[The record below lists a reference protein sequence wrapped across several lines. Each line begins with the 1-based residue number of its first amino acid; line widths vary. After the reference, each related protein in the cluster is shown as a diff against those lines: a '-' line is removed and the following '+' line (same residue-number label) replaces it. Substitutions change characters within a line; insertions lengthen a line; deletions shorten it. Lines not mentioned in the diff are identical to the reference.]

1 MPLSAGTRLGPYEI
15 LAPIGAGGMGE
26 VYRAK
31 DTKLKREVA
40 LKVLP
45 ELFAQDPDRM
55 ARFQR
60 EAHLLASLNHPH
72 IGAIYGFEES
82 GSMRALVMELVEGPT
97 LAERIRSGPI
107 PPGEAFPLAQ
117 QIAEALE
124 YAHDRGVIHRDLKPA
139 NIKISAQGQAKV
151 LDFGLAKALEGDSVT
166 TSVEDSPTLTQAATR
181 AGVVLGTAAYMS
193 PEQAKGKPV
202 DRRADIWAFGVVLYE
217 MLTGKQLYTGET
229 GADILASVMKDQLSL
244 DRLPSDTPPA
254 VRNLIARCLERDV
267 RRRLSHI
274 GEARIILEDP
284 LSTSPATAT
293 SPPPSRPVAWMALSG
308 FLLAALAVL
317 AFVHFRRA
325 PEETRVLKFTLGLPG
340 NAILGSYSP
349 PAVSPDGRRVAFVA
363 AANGGQALWVRDLD
377 SLASRPLPGTDGAF
391 APFWSPDSRN
401 IAFFA
406 LGKLKKVDAG
416 TVIPGPV
423 LSLCDSP
430 GAIPWSGTWSK
441 SDVIL
446 FSTGVELFRVP
457 AAGGNASPVTKPDRA
472 SGEDALRFPWFLP
485 DGRHFL
491 YTARNTHPEKNE
503 IYVGDL
509 DSKSRR
515 PVVAAISNAVY
526 SPPGYLLFLREGTLM
541 AQRFDAGKLDTIGDP
556 IPIAEQV
563 VNYGVAVDGLF
574 SSSQNGVLVYASG
587 GNGRLQLGFFD
598 RSGKLVSMV
607 GAPGVIQWPT
617 VSADGNSVAIDRL
630 DPQTGLVDIWI
641 HDLKR
646 GTERRLTFNS
656 KDNDSPIWSPDDSHI
671 AFRSTRDG
679 GHSLYQKATSGAA
692 QDELLD
698 KSASPDITVNDWSR
712 DGRYIFETITDPK
725 RRGDVWVLPLFG
737 DRKPFPYLQGEY
749 DEDFPRLSPNGRW
762 LAYHSDET
770 NRYEIYVQGFPNH
783 AGKWQVS
790 TNGGYTPVWSRD
802 GKELFYV
809 AADQKLMAL
818 DVKDGAEFEAGV
830 PKPLFQPRIGPDP
843 TGSPWFDVS
852 KDGLFLIPSPVE
864 QASTLMTVV
873 VNWTAGLKK

>member
-1 MPLSAGTRLGPYEI
+1 MALTVGTRLGPYEI
-15 LAPIGAGGMGE
+15 LALIGVGGMGE
-26 VYRAK
+26 VYRAR
-31 DTKLKREVA
+31 DSKLNREVA
-40 LKVLP
+40 IKVLP
-45 ELFAQDPDRM
+45 AAFASDPDRM

-60 EAHLLASLNHPH
+60 EAHVLASLNHPH
-72 IGAIYGFEES
+72 IAAIYGFEES
-82 GSMRALVMELVEGPT
+82 GSMRALVMELAEGPT

-107 PPGEAFPLAQ
+107 PPDEAFRLAQ

-139 NIKISAQGQAKV
+139 NIKITPDGSVKL
-151 LDFGLAKALEGDSVT
+151 LDFGLAKALEGDAASVPPQ
-166 TSVEDSPTLTQAATR
+166 DSPTFTLEATR
-181 AGVVLGTAAYMS
+181 AGVILGTAAYMS

-229 GADILASVMKDQLSL
+229 GAEILASVMKDQLSL
-244 DRLPSDTPPA
+244 DHLPAGTPAA

-284 LSTSPATAT
+284 LSTSQATAI
-293 SPPPSRPVAWMALSG
+293 SPPPSRPVKWMALSG
-308 FLLAALAVL
+308 FLLVAFAVL
-317 AFVHFRRA
+317 AFVHFRQA
-325 PEETRVLKFTLGLPG
+325 PEETRVLKFTLGLPE
-340 NAILGSYSP
+340 NALLDGISP

-363 AANGGQALWVRDLD
+363 TASGRQALWVRDLD
-377 SLASRPLPGTDGAF
+377 SLVPRQLPGTDGAF
-391 APFWSPDSRN
+391 EPFWSPDSRY
-401 IAFFA
+401 IAFFSS
-406 LGKLKKVDAG
+406 GKLKKVDVG
-416 TVIPGPV
+416 TTIPGPV

-430 GAIPWSGTWSK
+430 GGFAGGTWSK
-441 SDVIL
+441 SNVIL
-446 FSTGVELFRVP
+446 FAANTGLSRCP
-457 AAGGNASPVTKPDRA
+457 AGGGNASPVIELDRS
-472 SGEDALRFPWFLP
+472 SGEDVLRFPWFLP

-491 YTARNTHPEKNE
+491 YSARNTHPEKNE
-503 IYVGDL
+503 IYAGAL
-509 DSKSRR
+509 DSKTRR
-515 PVVAAISNAVY
+515 PVVAASSSAAF

-541 AQRFDAGKLDTIGDP
+541 AQPFDAAGLETSGDP

-563 VNYGVAVDGLF
+563 AYHRGEVDALF

-587 GNGRLQLGFFD
+587 RPGGLQLGFFD
-598 RSGKLVSMV
+598 RSGKLVSTV

-630 DPQTGLVDIWI
+630 DPQTGFFDIWL

-646 GTERRLTFNS
+646 GTERRFTFNS
-656 KDNDSPIWSPDDSHI
+656 KNNDSPIWSPDSSHI
-671 AFRSTRDG
+671 GFRSSRDG

-692 QDELLD
+692 QDEPLH
-698 KSASPDITVNDWSR
+698 KSASLDVTPDDWSR
-712 DGRYIFETITDPK
+712 DGRYIFETILDPK
-725 RRGDVWVLPLFG
+725 TKGDVWVLPLFG

-783 AGKWQVS
+783 TGKWQIS
-790 TNGGYTPVWSRD
+790 SNGGSTPAWSRD

-809 AADQKLMAL
+809 AADQKLMAVE
-818 DVKDGAEFEAGV
+818 VKGGAEFETGV
-830 PKPLFQPRIGPDP
+830 PKPLFQPRIGLDP

-864 QASTLMTVV
+864 QASRLMTVV

>member
-1 MPLSAGTRLGPYEI
+1 MPQSTGSRLGSYEI
-15 LAPIGAGGMGE
+15 LGLIGVGGMGE
-26 VYRAK
+26 VYRAR
-31 DTKLKREVA
+31 DSKLNREVA
-40 LKVLP
+40 IKVLP
-45 ELFAQDPDRM
+45 AAFANDPDRM

-60 EAHLLASLNHPH
+60 EAHVLASLNHPR
-72 IGAIYGFEES
+72 IAAIYGLEES
-82 GSMRALVMELVEGPT
+82 TGTRALVMELVEGPT
-97 LAERIRSGPI
+97 LADRISAGPL
-107 PPGEAFPLAQ
+107 PQEEAFQLAA

-124 YAHDRGVIHRDLKPA
+124 YAHDRGIIHRDLKPA
-139 NIKISAQGQAKV
+139 NIKITPDGAVKL
-151 LDFGLAKALEGDSVT
+151 LDFGLAKALEGDASSVPPQN
-166 TSVEDSPTLTQAATR
+166 SPTFTLEATR
-181 AGVVLGTAAYMS
+181 AGVILGTAAYMS

-229 GADILASVMKDQLSL
+229 GAEILASVMKDQLSL
-244 DRLPSDTPPA
+244 DRLPAGTPPA

-284 LSTSPATAT
+284 LSTSPAPAQG
-293 SPPPSRPVAWMALSG
+293 PPPSRPVKWMALSG
-308 FLLAALAVL
+308 FLLVALAVL
-317 AFVHFRRA
+317 AFVHFRA
-325 PEETRVLKFTLGLPG
+325 TPEETHLLKFTLGLPG
-340 NAILGSYSP
+340 NALLDSFSP
-349 PAVSPDGRRVAFVA
+349 PAMSPDGRRVAFVA
-363 AANGGQALWVRDLD
+363 TASGRASLWLRDLD
-377 SLASRPLPGTDGAF
+377 SPAARPLPGTDGAF
-391 APFWSPDSRN
+391 EPFWSPDSRY
-401 IAFFA
+401 IAFFSS
-406 LGKLKKVDAG
+406 GKLKKVDAG
-416 TVIPGPV
+416 TAIPGPV

-430 GAIPWSGTWSK
+430 GGFAGGTWSK
-441 SDVIL
+441 NDVIL

-457 AAGGNASPVTKPDRA
+457 AAGGNASPVSKPDRA
-472 SGEDALRFPWFLP
+472 SREDALRFPWFLL

-491 YTARNTHPEKNE
+491 YTARNVDPEKSE

-515 PVVAAISNAVY
+515 PVVAASSNAVY

-541 AQRFDAGKLDTIGDP
+541 TQRFDAGKVDTIGDA

-587 GNGRLQLGFFD
+587 RNAGLQLGFFD
-598 RSGKLVSMV
+598 RSGKLVSTV
-607 GAPGVIQWPT
+607 GAPGVIQWPA

-630 DPQTGLVDIWI
+630 DPQTGFFDIWL

-646 GTERRLTFNS
+646 GTERRFTFNS
-656 KDNDSPIWSPDDSHI
+656 KNNDSPIWSPDGSHI
-671 AFRSTRDG
+671 VFRSDRDG

-692 QDELLD
+692 QDEPLHRAASLD
-698 KSASPDITVNDWSR
+698 VIPNDWSR
-712 DGRYIFETITDPK
+712 DGRYIFEVITDPR

-770 NRYEIYVQGFPNH
+770 NRYEVYVQGFPNH

-790 TNGGYTPVWSRD
+790 TNGGSTPVWSRD

-809 AADQKLMAL
+809 AADQKLMAVE
-818 DVKDGAEFEAGV
+818 VKDGAEFEAGA

-864 QASTLMTVV
+864 QASMSMNVV

>member
-1 MPLSAGTRLGPYEI
+1 
-15 LAPIGAGGMGE
+15 
-26 VYRAK
+26 
-31 DTKLKREVA
+31 
-40 LKVLP
+40 
-45 ELFAQDPDRM
+45 
-55 ARFQR
+55 
-60 EAHLLASLNHPH
+60 
-72 IGAIYGFEES
+72 
-82 GSMRALVMELVEGPT
+82 
-97 LAERIRSGPI
+97 
-107 PPGEAFPLAQ
+107 
-117 QIAEALE
+117 
-124 YAHDRGVIHRDLKPA
+124 
-139 NIKISAQGQAKV
+139 
-151 LDFGLAKALEGDSVT
+151 
-166 TSVEDSPTLTQAATR
+166 
-181 AGVVLGTAAYMS
+181 
-193 PEQAKGKPV
+193 
-202 DRRADIWAFGVVLYE
+202 
-217 MLTGKQLYTGET
+217 
-229 GADILASVMKDQLSL
+229 
-244 DRLPSDTPPA
+244 
-254 VRNLIARCLERDV
+254 
-267 RRRLSHI
+267 
-274 GEARIILEDP
+274 
-284 LSTSPATAT
+284 
-293 SPPPSRPVAWMALSG
+293 
-308 FLLAALAVL
+308 
-317 AFVHFRRA
+317 
-325 PEETRVLKFTLGLPG
+325 
-340 NAILGSYSP
+340 
-349 PAVSPDGRRVAFVA
+349 
-363 AANGGQALWVRDLD
+363 
-377 SLASRPLPGTDGAF
+377 
-391 APFWSPDSRN
+391 
-401 IAFFA
+401 
-406 LGKLKKVDAG
+406 
-416 TVIPGPV
+416 
-423 LSLCDSP
+423 
-430 GAIPWSGTWSK
+430 
-441 SDVIL
+441 
-446 FSTGVELFRVP
+446 
-457 AAGGNASPVTKPDRA
+457 
-472 SGEDALRFPWFLP
+472 
-485 DGRHFL
+485 
-491 YTARNTHPEKNE
+491 
-503 IYVGDL
+503 
-509 DSKSRR
+509 
-515 PVVAAISNAVY
+515 
-526 SPPGYLLFLREGTLM
+526 M